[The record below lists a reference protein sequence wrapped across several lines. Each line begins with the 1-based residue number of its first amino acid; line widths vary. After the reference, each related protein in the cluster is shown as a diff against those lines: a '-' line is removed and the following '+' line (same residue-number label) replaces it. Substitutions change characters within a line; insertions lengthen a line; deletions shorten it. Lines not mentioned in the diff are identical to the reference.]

1 MSQPAPPMPW
11 YTWEM
16 EAEHDRDHVL
26 LVKHGHVEALDQGFP
41 AFRAEPPGKAD
52 MVAFTNRAQIPKHV
66 LVRVLDRESV
76 LLNLETE
83 KYFGLDETGTRMW
96 QLATSSP
103 NIDAAYQ
110 ELLEEFDVAP
120 ELLQNNL
127 RDLLDKLVEHGL
139 VEMLP
144 VDASATPAV

>member
-1 MSQPAPPMPW
+1 
-11 YTWEM
+11 
-16 EAEHDRDHVL
+16 
-26 LVKHGHVEALDQGFP
+26 
-41 AFRAEPPGKAD
+41 
-52 MVAFTNRAQIPKHV
+52 MVAFTKRAKVPKHV

-127 RDLLDKLVEHGL
+127 SDLLDKLVEHGL
-139 VEMLP
+139 LEMLP
-144 VDASATPAV
+144 VDTSATPAV

>member
-1 MSQPAPPMPW
+1 MVSFG
-11 YTWEM
+11 
-16 EAEHDRDHVL
+16 D
-26 LVKHGHVEALDQGFP
+26 
-41 AFRAEPPGKAD
+41 RAEVLP
-52 MVAFTNRAQIPKHV
+52 HV